1 MPVQFNLNGV
11 LCVEDGLPPTTSVLD
26 YLRQHK
32 GKTGT
37 KEGCAEGDCGACTIV
52 LAREDE
58 SGTAIYEAVNSC
70 LLMLPQLDGANV
82 VTVEGIADADTL
94 DPVQAAMVETDGTQC
109 GFCTPGFI
117 MALYALRQ
125 GGEEPTDEVIHEALA
140 GNLCR
145 CTGYTPIVAAAKKA
159 CGNAPPDV
167 VGAHA
172 TLVPSS
178 SYATENQRFHAPN
191 SLEDLAALRA
201 AHPSAH
207 LLAGGTDLGIL
218 TSKERQPLPEII
230 STVHVEELLEI
241 TETDDYLELGAAV
254 TYTRALPYI
263 KRLYPSLATLI
274 TRIGSR
280 QIRNVGTFGGNI
292 GTASPIGDTLPC
304 LIALDATVILHSLS
318 GERSVPLEDFFIGY
332 RETCL
337 GSSEFIKAIHIPK
350 LPSGQAF
357 RAYKI
362 SKRYDQDIS
371 SVIGAYRVG
380 ILHNK
385 VASIRVAFG
394 GMAATPKR
402 ASASEAA
409 LAGKAWTEETVLA
422 VSTAVAEDFTPLS
435 DHRASQAYRLRV
447 AENLFVRLYR
457 DLSEFEDLTDV
468 VAA

>member
-1 MPVQFNLNGV
+1 
-11 LCVEDGLPPTTSVLD
+11 
-26 YLRQHK
+26 
-32 GKTGT
+32 
-37 KEGCAEGDCGACTIV
+37 
-52 LAREDE
+52 
-58 SGTAIYEAVNSC
+58 
-70 LLMLPQLDGANV
+70 MLPQLDGANV

-94 DPVQAAMVETDGTQC
+94 DPVQAAMVETNGTQC

-125 GGEEPTDEVIHEALA
+125 GGEKPTDEVIHEALA

-159 CGNAPPDV
+159 CGNATPDV
-167 VGAHA
+167 VNARA

-178 SYATENQRFHAPN
+178 SYATENQRFHAPA

-230 STVHVEELLEI
+230 STVHIEELLQI

-292 GTASPIGDTLPC
+292 GTASPIGDTSPC
-304 LIALDATVILHSLS
+304 LIALDATLILHSLS
-318 GERSVPLEDFFIGY
+318 GERSVPLEDFFVGY

-337 GSSEFIKAIHIPK
+337 GPSEFIKAILIPK
-350 LPSGQAF
+350 LSSGQAF
-357 RAYKI
+357 RAY
-362 SKRYDQDIS
+362 
-371 SVIGAYRVG
+371 
-380 ILHNK
+380 
-385 VASIRVAFG
+385 
-394 GMAATPKR
+394 
-402 ASASEAA
+402 
-409 LAGKAWTEETVLA
+409 
-422 VSTAVAEDFTPLS
+422 
-435 DHRASQAYRLRV
+435 
-447 AENLFVRLYR
+447 
-457 DLSEFEDLTDV
+457 
-468 VAA
+468 

>member
-1 MPVQFNLNGV
+1 M
-11 LCVEDGLPPTTSVLD
+11 LD
-26 YLRQHK
+26 YLRKHQ
-32 GKTGT
+32 GKAGT

-58 SGTAIYEAVNSC
+58 SGNAIYEAVNSC

-125 GGEEPTDEVIHEALA
+125 GGEKPTDEVIHEALA

-178 SYATENQRFHAPN
+178 SYATENQRFCAPT

-263 KRLYPSLATLI
+263 KRLYPSFATLI

-280 QIRNVGTFGGNI
+280 QIRNMGTFGGNI
-292 GTASPIGDTLPC
+292 GVSHWRYLTVSYCPRCHGNSPFSVWGAVCAAGRFFHRVQRPVLDPANSLKPSTFPSSQVARRFG
-304 LIALDATVILHSLS
+304 LIRFPNATIRIFPLSL
-318 GERSVPLEDFFIGY
+318 ERTGLAYWII
-332 RETCL
+332 RW
-337 GSSEFIKAIHIPK
+337 
-350 LPSGQAF
+350 QAF
-357 RAYKI
+357 EWPSAAWRRRQK
-362 SKRYDQDIS
+362 
-371 SVIGAYRVG
+371 
-380 ILHNK
+380 
-385 VASIRVAFG
+385 SIRIG
-394 GMAATPKR
+394 GCPRWERLDGRDCTGGCSSCRRGFYTPFR
-402 ASASEAA
+402 SPSEPG
-409 LAGKAWTEETVLA
+409 LQTSRSRKPVC
-422 VSTAVAEDFTPLS
+422 SPLP
-435 DHRASQAYRLRV
+435 
-447 AENLFVRLYR
+447 
-457 DLSEFEDLTDV
+457 
-468 VAA
+468 

>member
-1 MPVQFNLNGV
+1 
-11 LCVEDGLPPTTSVLD
+11 
-26 YLRQHK
+26 
-32 GKTGT
+32 
-37 KEGCAEGDCGACTIV
+37 
-52 LAREDE
+52 
-58 SGTAIYEAVNSC
+58 
-70 LLMLPQLDGANV
+70 
-82 VTVEGIADADTL
+82 
-94 DPVQAAMVETDGTQC
+94 
-109 GFCTPGFI
+109 
-117 MALYALRQ
+117 
-125 GGEEPTDEVIHEALA
+125 
-140 GNLCR
+140 
-145 CTGYTPIVAAAKKA
+145 
-159 CGNAPPDV
+159 
-167 VGAHA
+167 
-172 TLVPSS
+172 
-178 SYATENQRFHAPN
+178 
-191 SLEDLAALRA
+191 LRA
-201 AHPSAH
+201 AHPTAH

-230 STVHVEELLEI
+230 STVHIEELLQI
-241 TETDDYLELGAAV
+241 TERDDYLELGAAV

-292 GTASPIGDTLPC
+292 GTASPIGDTSPC
-304 LIALDATVILHSLS
+304 LIALDATLILHSLS

-337 GSSEFIKAIHIPK
+337 GPSEFIRAIHIPK
-350 LPSGQAF
+350 LSSGQAF

-380 ILHNK
+380 ILDNK

-409 LAGKAWTEETVLA
+409 LAGKDWTEETALA
-422 VSTAVAEDFTPLS
+422 VAPAVAEDFTPLS

-447 AENLFVRLYR
+447 AENLFIRLYR
-457 DLSEFEDLTDV
+457 DLFRI
-468 VAA
+468 

>member
-1 MPVQFNLNGV
+1 MPIQFNLNGV
-11 LCVEDGLPPTTSVLD
+11 LCEEGGLSPTTSVLD

-32 GKTGT
+32 GQTGT

-52 LAREDE
+52 LIREDE
-58 SGTAIYEAVNSC
+58 VGNSVYEAVNSC

-82 VTVEGIADADTL
+82 ITVEGVADSETL
-94 DPVQAAMVETDGTQC
+94 DPVQEAMVETDGTQC

-125 GGEEPTDEVIHEALA
+125 GGEEPTDDVIHEALA

-159 CGNAPPDV
+159 CGNATPN
-167 VGAHA
+167 VGGARA

-178 SYATENQRFHAPN
+178 RYATEDQTFLVPA

-201 AHPSAH
+201 THPSAH

-230 STVHVEELLEI
+230 STAHVEELLQI

-254 TYTRALPYI
+254 TYTRALPDI
-263 KRLYPSLATLI
+263 ERLYPSLATLI

-280 QIRNVGTFGGNI
+280 QIRNMGTFGGNI
-292 GTASPIGDTLPC
+292 GTASPIGDTSPC
-304 LIALDATVILHSLS
+304 LIALNATLVLYSLS
-318 GERSVPLEDFFIGY
+318 GERSVPLEDFFLGY

-337 GSSEFIKAIHIPK
+337 ETGEFIKTIRIPK
-350 LPSGQAF
+350 LLSGQAF

-371 SVIGAYRVG
+371 SVIAAYRIG
-380 ILHNK
+380 ISDSK
-385 VASIRVAFG
+385 VACIRVAFG

-402 ASASEAA
+402 APASEAA
-409 LAGKAWTEETVLA
+409 LAGKDWTEETALA
-422 VSTAVAEDFTPLS
+422 AAPAVAEDFTPLS
-435 DHRASQAYRLRV
+435 DHRASHAYRLRV

-457 DLSEFEDLTDV
+457 DLSEFENLTDV

>member
-1 MPVQFNLNGV
+1 MPIQFNLNGV
-11 LCVEDGLPPTTSVLD
+11 LCEEGSLPPTTSVLD

-32 GKTGT
+32 GQTGT

-52 LAREDE
+52 LIREDE
-58 SGTAIYEAVNSC
+58 IGNAVYEAVNSC

-82 VTVEGIADADTL
+82 VTVEGVADAETL
-94 DPVQAAMVETDGTQC
+94 DPVQAALVETDGTQC

-125 GGEEPTDEVIHEALA
+125 GGEEPTDDVIHEALA

-159 CGNAPPDV
+159 CGKAMPDIE
-167 VGAHA
+167 GARA

-178 SYATENQRFHAPN
+178 RYAMGDQTFLVPA
-191 SLEDLAALRA
+191 SLEDLAALCA

-230 STVHVEELLEI
+230 STSHVEELLQI

-254 TYTRALPYI
+254 TYTRALPDI
-263 KRLYPSLATLI
+263 ERLYPSLATLI

-280 QIRNVGTFGGNI
+280 QIRNMGTFGGNI
-292 GTASPIGDTLPC
+292 GTASPIGDTSPC
-304 LIALDATVILHSLS
+304 LIALNASLVLYSLS
-318 GERSVPLEDFFIGY
+318 GERSVPLEDFFLGY
-332 RETCL
+332 RTTCL
-337 GSSEFIKAIHIPK
+337 EPGEFIKAIRIPK
-350 LPSGQAF
+350 LSSGQAF

-371 SVIGAYRVG
+371 SVIGAYRIG
-380 ILHNK
+380 ISDSR
-385 VASIRVAFG
+385 VACIRVAFG

-402 ASASEAA
+402 APASEAA
-409 LAGKAWTEETVLA
+409 LAGKDWTEETALA
-422 VSTAVAEDFTPLS
+422 AAPAVAEDFTPLS
-435 DHRASQAYRLRV
+435 DHRASHAYRLRV

-457 DLSEFEDLTDV
+457 DLSEFENLTDV

>member
-1 MPVQFNLNGV
+1 M
-11 LCVEDGLPPTTSVLD
+11 
-26 YLRQHK
+26 
-32 GKTGT
+32 
-37 KEGCAEGDCGACTIV
+37 

-58 SGTAIYEAVNSC
+58 SGNAIYEAVNSC

-145 CTGYTPIVAAAKKA
+145 CTGYTPIVAAAKNA

-167 VGAHA
+167 VGARA

-178 SYATENQRFHAPN
+178 GYATENQRFYAPT

-230 STVHVEELLEI
+230 STVHVEELLQI

-280 QIRNVGTFGGNI
+280 QIRNMGTFGGNI
-292 GTASPIGDTLPC
+292 GTASPIGDTSPC

-318 GERSVPLEDFFIGY
+318 GERSVPLEDFSSGTERPVLDPANSLKPSTFPSSQVARRFGLTRFPNATIRIFPLSLERTGLVY
-332 RETCL
+332 RITRW
-337 GSSEFIKAIHIPK
+337 
-350 LPSGQAF
+350 QAF
-357 RAYKI
+357 EWPSAAWRRRQK
-362 SKRYDQDIS
+362 
-371 SVIGAYRVG
+371 
-380 ILHNK
+380 
-385 VASIRVAFG
+385 SIRIG
-394 GMAATPKR
+394 GRPRWERLDGRDCTGGCSSCRRGFYAPFR
-402 ASASEAA
+402 SPSEPG
-409 LAGKAWTEETVLA
+409 L
-422 VSTAVAEDFTPLS
+422 
-435 DHRASQAYRLRV
+435 
-447 AENLFVRLYR
+447 
-457 DLSEFEDLTDV
+457 
-468 VAA
+468 